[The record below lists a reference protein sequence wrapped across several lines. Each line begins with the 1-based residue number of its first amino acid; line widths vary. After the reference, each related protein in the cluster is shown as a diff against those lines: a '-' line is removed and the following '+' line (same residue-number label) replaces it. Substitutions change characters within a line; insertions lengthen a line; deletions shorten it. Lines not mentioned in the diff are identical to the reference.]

1 MVIGSGVIP
10 REISWIGSVAGP
22 QFDHENLRF
31 VGFWKQL
38 WNFINWKS
46 RQNFIFSHYY
56 ENFNNKHNDSIVI
69 DLYHFAFWTISTSL
83 CHRVRIIKDFGDL
96 FFSDLRQIP
105 THSMLFKWKR
115 LVGSGSE
122 FQSLQLLLKFVWKSR
137 ASVSKIKI
145 IESLYYLGLF

>member
-10 REISWIGSVAGP
+10 REISRIGSVAGP
-22 QFDHENLRF
+22 QFDHENPRF
-31 VGFWKQL
+31 IGSWKQL

-46 RQNFIFSHYY
+46 RQNF
-56 ENFNNKHNDSIVI
+56 NNKHNDAILR

-96 FFSDLRQIP
+96 FFSDLRQIS